1 MRKLIAIIAAIGF
14 IGSTTLSPV
23 IAAQATQGVVKSDDL
38 SAAKKGKSK
47 KKAKK
52 AELLSTDLSAA
63 KKGKSKKKAK
73 KAELIEYRIAA

>member
-1 MRKLIAIIAAIGF
+1 MRKLIAIVAAIGF

-23 IAAQATQGVVKSDDL
+23 TAAPASQGVVKSDDL
-38 SAAKKGKSK
+38 SAAKKGAKK

-52 AELLSTDLSAA
+52 AELISTDLSAA
-63 KKGKSKKKAK
+63 KKGAKKKKAK